1 AWRAGQRLAVVRS
14 ATSLRPGDVMLDAGQ
29 VVRVLGRSAGA
40 ADVRAASDLSGTL
53 PERAL
58 WFLGAP

>member
-1 AWRAGQRLAVVRS
+1 L
-14 ATSLRPGDVMLDAGQ
+14 LDAGQ

>member
-1 AWRAGQRLAVVRS
+1 
-14 ATSLRPGDVMLDAGQ
+14 MLDAGQ